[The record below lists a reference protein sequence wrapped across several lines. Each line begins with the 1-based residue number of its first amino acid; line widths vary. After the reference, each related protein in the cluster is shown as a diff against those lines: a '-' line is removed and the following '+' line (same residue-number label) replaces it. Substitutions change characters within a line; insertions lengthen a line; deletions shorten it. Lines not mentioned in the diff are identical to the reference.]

1 MKLPIT
7 PFLDSNGMVGQA
19 ADHTFRVGDHSGVI
33 VAAAVGF
40 SVYLVGLIASFW
52 LPEPKREELPE

>member
-1 MKLPIT
+1 M
-7 PFLDSNGMVGQA
+7 A
-19 ADHTFRVGDHSGVI
+19 I
-33 VAAAVGF
+33 VAACVGF

>member
-1 MKLPIT
+1 VAM
-7 PFLDSNGMVGQA
+7 
-19 ADHTFRVGDHSGVI
+19 

-52 LPEPKREELPE
+52 LPEPKQELD